1 MKLSLV
7 VDNILYKECC
17 RNKKC
22 KNCKFYVKEYN
33 CNIAKEYN
41 CNIAYVIKI
50 LKKYNEVYSCEENNK
65 NQ

>member
-7 VDNILYKECC
+7 VDNIIYKECC

-22 KNCKFYVKEYN
+22 KNCEFYV
-33 CNIAKEYN
+33 KEYN